1 MTARHLPSTTTMQCF
16 ETAARHMSFT
26 RAAEELSLTQ
36 SAVSKQVAQLEDYL
50 QHKLFRR
57 VRRTLVLTPEG
68 SLYLT
73 EVRKILAQI
82 EMSANAIMTYSGHG
96 EMLKVATLPTFGSHW
111 LSAHLPAFFA
121 AHPHIRLSI
130 TDRVQA
136 FDLEEQDIDV
146 AFFHGHGRWPNLE
159 CHKLFDEDVVAVG
172 APAYLARM
180 RLEAASDLAGC
191 HLLHLSTRPDAWHRW
206 FADQDVA
213 TARSYHGSRFET
225 FQMLIR
231 TVMAEGGLALV
242 PRFLVEEE
250 LAAGRLR
257 LAWPHTLHS
266 HDAYYLVYPEPL
278 GELAKVRH
286 FVAHVLACAE
296 TSPKAS

>member
-1 MTARHLPSTTTMQCF
+1 MTARHLPSTTNMQCF
-16 ETAARHMSFT
+16 EAAARHMSFT

-36 SAVSKQVAQLEDYL
+36 SAISKQVAQLEDYL

-96 EMLKVATLPTFGSHW
+96 EVLRVATLPTFGSHW
-111 LSAHLPAFFA
+111 LSAQLPAFFT
-121 AHPHIRLSI
+121 AHPGIRLSI

-146 AFFHGHGRWPNLE
+146 AFFHGHGRWPSLE
-159 CHKLFDEDVVAVG
+159 CHKLFDEEVVAIG
-172 APAYLARM
+172 APAYLARW
-180 RLEAASDLAGC
+180 RLERASDLADC

-206 FADQDVA
+206 FDDQGIT
-213 TARSYHGSRFET
+213 TARSYHGTRFET

-231 TVMAEGGLALV
+231 TAMAEGGLALV
-242 PRFLVEEE
+242 PRFMVDTE
-250 LAAGRLR
+250 LATGRLA
-257 LAWPHTLHS
+257 LAWPHALRS
-266 HDAYYLVYPEPL
+266 PDAYYLVYPEPL

-286 FVAHVLACAE
+286 FVSHVLTCAE
-296 TSPKAS
+296 TGLGSG